1 MQIFRGQ
8 ADWKLKEKSAV
19 AIGKFDGIHKG
30 HQVLLSYI
38 LKQKERGMKS
48 VAFTFDPPAGVFF
61 GKTEEGELTL
71 PCEKRALFDGLGVD
85 ILIEFPFNQKTASI
99 PAEDFVKE
107 ILIGQMN
114 AGYIVA
120 GTDLSFGAGGRGNSA
135 LLNRMAKE
143 FGFEVQIIDKIYYGN
158 REISSSYVREEV
170 VKGNMDTVSL
180 LLGRNYM
187 ITGVVEN
194 GKQLGRKLGM
204 PTLNLYPSKDKL
216 LPPNGVYYSRVHHGR
231 NSYKGISNVGLK
243 PTVNDMPVIGVET
256 YLYDFEGDL
265 YGEEI
270 TVSLLAFKRTEKKF
284 ENVDALKRQMK
295 KDVEEGRAFHGI

>member
-1 MQIFRGQ
+1 MQIIRCQ
-8 ADWKLKEKSAV
+8 SDWKLKEKSAV

-30 HQVLLSYI
+30 HRVLLSHI
-38 LKQKERGMKS
+38 LKQKERGMRS
-48 VAFTFDPPAGVFF
+48 VVFTFDPPASVFF
-61 GKTEEGELTL
+61 GKAGEGELTL
-71 PCEKRALFDGLGVD
+71 LSEKRKIFEKLGVE
-85 ILIEFPFNQKTASI
+85 ILIEFPFNRQTAAI

-180 LLGRNYM
+180 LLGRDYT

-194 GKQLGRKLGM
+194 GKRLGRKLGM
-204 PTLNLYPSKDKL
+204 PTLNLYPPKDKL
-216 LPPNGVYYSRVHHGR
+216 LPPNGVYYSVVNHGR
-231 NSYKGISNVGLK
+231 DSYKGITNVGLK

-270 TVSLLAFKRTEKKF
+270 TVSLMAFKRTEKKF
-284 ENVDALKRQMK
+284 ENVDALKNQMK
-295 KDVEEGRAFHGI
+295 KDMEEGRVFHGI